1 MPRPPSPNP
10 PVIRVAII
18 TVSDSVAQNERQ
30 DVSGVVVAARCT
42 QYGWHVLSRHVTPDD
57 EATLRSLLL
66 TLTDAGE
73 LDLILTTGGTGIGPR
88 DITPEATSAV
98 CTKLL
103 AGFAEL
109 MREAGRAKTP
119 RAVLSRAVAGVR
131 GKTLVINLPGSPRGA
146 VESLEAVA
154 ELIPHAVEVLHGA
167 RHD

>member
-1 MPRPPSPNP
+1 ML
-10 PVIRVAII
+10 RVAII

-42 QYGWHVLSRHVTPDD
+42 DYGWHVLSRHVTPDD

-66 TLTDAGE
+66 TLADAGD

-88 DITPEATSAV
+88 DVTPEATSAI

-103 AGFAEL
+103 PGFAEL
-109 MREAGRAKTP
+109 MRDAGRAKTP
-119 RAVLSRAVAGVR
+119 RAALSRAVAGVR
-131 GKTLVINLPGSPRGA
+131 AKALVVNLPGSPRGA
-146 VESLEAVA
+146 VDSLEAVA
-154 ELIPHAVEVLHGA
+154 ELISHAVDVLHGA

>member
-1 MPRPPSPNP
+1 
-10 PVIRVAII
+10 VVRVAII

-30 DVSGVVVAARCT
+30 DISGVVTAARCT
-42 QYGWHVLSRHVTPDD
+42 AYGWHVLSRHVAPDD
-57 EATLRSLLL
+57 EPTLRALLL
-66 TLTDAGE
+66 SLTDTGE
-73 LDLILTTGGTGIGPR
+73 LDLILTTGGTGISPR
-88 DITPEATSAV
+88 DVTPEATSAV
-98 CTKLL
+98 CARLL
-103 AGFAEL
+103 PGFAEL

-131 GKTLVINLPGSPRGA
+131 ETTLVINLPGSPRGA